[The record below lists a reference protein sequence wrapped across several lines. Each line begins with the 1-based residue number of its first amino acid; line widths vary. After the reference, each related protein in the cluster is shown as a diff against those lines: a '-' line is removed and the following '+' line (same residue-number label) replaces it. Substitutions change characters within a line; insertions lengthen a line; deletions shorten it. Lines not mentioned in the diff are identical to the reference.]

1 MVCNF
6 LIRQKAGSFADN
18 MRVGTNKKARN
29 SIMEIVNYIVF
40 FRLQLVRSY
49 AEFCAV
55 AAN

>member
-6 LIRQKAGSFADN
+6 LIRQKAGSFADS
-18 MRVGTNKKARN
+18 MRVGTKKKARN
-29 SIMEIVNYIVF
+29 SITEIVNYIIL

-55 AAN
+55 VAN